1 MVLSL
6 PAHPI
11 AGADLLE
18 RNLSSSFGVV
28 RNVKNWKVIRES
40 QKEAGRGT
48 FFKLREEKD
57 IERKLA
63 ASRDHW
69 GKVLMNSPLRNTD

>member
-1 MVLSL
+1 MKETS
-6 PAHPI
+6 A
-11 AGADLLE
+11 ALL
-18 RNLSSSFGVV
+18 VV
-28 RNVKNWKVIRES
+28 RNIKNWKVIRES

-63 ASRDHW
+63 ASRDRW